1 MVRDPARARGDV
13 STQPGKAGGAPLLIT
28 AELPPDILAWA
39 DDLRRL
45 HYPPERNRLRAHVT
59 LFHGLPP
66 SAEGEVRRLLGELAK
81 RPPVDAGISGIWN
94 MGKGTAFDVDS
105 PDMEELHALMR
116 ERFAGI
122 MSAQDDRQLRIHIT
136 VQNKVSYEAARQLQW
151 ELKKGFTP
159 RSFRFRGFGLYAW
172 EEGLWRPIAE
182 YPFRH

>member
-1 MVRDPARARGDV
+1 MSSQASNAG
-13 STQPGKAGGAPLLIT
+13 GAGGAPLLIT

-39 DDLRRL
+39 DALRRE

-81 RPPVDAGISGIWN
+81 RPPVDARISGIWN
-94 MGKGTAFDVDS
+94 MGKGTAFDVES
-105 PDMEELHALMR
+105 PDMAELHDLMR

-122 MSAQDDRQLRIHIT
+122 MSAQDDRKLRLHIT
-136 VQNKVSYEAARQLQW
+136 VQNKVSYEDARQLQR
-151 ELKKGFTP
+151 ELKKDFEP

-172 EEGLWRPIAE
+172 EGGLWRPIAE